1 MNLQLTEEQSD
12 LVAAIQE
19 ILQDHSDIPQSAR
32 LQSYWYNEKLQHLL
46 TSNGYL
52 NVGREF
58 GPLEAALVAI
68 EAAKIP
74 VVAEVAV
81 SSLVAPQL
89 LGEEVVEGPMVVLS
103 GRELARAHRNLPIA
117 RHALIDLGDDVA
129 LLPVDPDNV
138 EPVPSVL
145 AYPYGRFIRAPELRG
160 ARRLR
165 CQGTH
170 LRHWWRVA
178 LAAESAGAA
187 QAAVAFTLNHVKQR
201 HVFGHPVA
209 AFQTVQHRM
218 VQCHMV
224 ATSLY
229 YLALQAAWSRLL
241 YDADV
246 AACYA
251 QQHVKKIVVDLH
263 QFAGA
268 MGVTNE
274 FALHLWTYRLRALQ
288 TEAGGV
294 TESALDVARD
304 RWNSEKSCEAQPAPV
319 PLVSAEAK

>member
-1 MNLQLTEEQSD
+1 MNFQLTEEQST
-12 LVAAIQE
+12 LVAAVQQ
-19 ILQDHSDIPQSAR
+19 ILQDHADLPQSAR
-32 LQSYWYNEKLQHLL
+32 GASHWYNETLQSLL
-46 TSNGYL
+46 AENGYL

-58 GPLEAALVAI
+58 GALEAALVVI
-68 EAAKIP
+68 EAAKMP
-74 VVAEVAV
+74 VLTEVALTA
-81 SSLVAPQL
+81 LVAPQI
-89 LGEEVVEGPMVVLS
+89 LGEESVEGPIAILS
-103 GRELARAHRNLPIA
+103 GRDLSRAHRNLPIA

-129 LLPVDPDNV
+129 LLPIDATNV
-138 EPVPSVL
+138 ETVPSIL
-145 AYPYGRFIRAPELRG
+145 AYPFGRFRQPPDLRA

-165 CQGTH
+165 CKGGA

-178 LAAESAGAA
+178 LSAESAGAA

-209 AFQTVQHRM
+209 AFQSVQHRM

-224 ATSLY
+224 ATALY
-229 YLALQAAWSRLL
+229 FLALRAAWSGKV

-251 QQHVKKIVVDLH
+251 QQHVKKLAVDLH
-263 QFAGA
+263 QFTGA

-288 TEAGGV
+288 TEAGGMI
-294 TESALDVARD
+294 ESALDIARD
-304 RWNSEKSCEAQPAPV
+304 RWISKSRELQTEQHVTSELK
-319 PLVSAEAK
+319 

>member
-1 MNLQLTEEQSD
+1 MNFHLTDEQSA
-12 LVAAIQE
+12 LVSAVQE
-19 ILQDHSDIPQSAR
+19 ILQDHSELPQSAR
-32 LQSYWYNEKLQHLL
+32 LESYWYNETLQKLLAD
-46 TSNGYL
+46 NGYL
-52 NVGREF
+52 NVGREL
-58 GPLEAALVAI
+58 GPLEAALVVI
-68 EAAKIP
+68 EAARVP
-74 VVAEVAV
+74 AVTEVAV

-89 LGEEVVEGPMVVLS
+89 LRDEGIEGPIAILS
-103 GRELARAHRNLPIA
+103 GRDLLRAHRNLPIV
-117 RHALIDLGDDVA
+117 RHAFVDLGDDVA
-129 LLPVDPDNV
+129 LLPVEPDDV
-138 EPVPSVL
+138 VPVQSIL
-145 AYPYGRFIRAPELRG
+145 AYPYGRFIRAPELRT

-165 CQGTH
+165 SLGAE

-209 AFQTVQHRM
+209 AFQTVQHRL

-224 ATSLY
+224 ATALY
-229 YLALQAAWSRLL
+229 YLSLRAAATGLV

-251 QQHVKKIVVDLH
+251 QQHVKKIVMDLH
-263 QFAGA
+263 QFTGA

-294 TESALDVARD
+294 VESAMDVVRD
-304 RWNSEKSCEAQPAPV
+304 RWAREAVRAQPPAIPA
-319 PLVSAEAK
+319 SAEVK